1 MRHTHYFLEK
11 SKGTKLGISIFL
23 NFIIAFAE
31 VAGGIWAGSLS
42 LISDALHNFSDVTSL
57 VISYIAVRLVHRK
70 HTEEHTFGYKRAEII
85 AALFNAS
92 LLVIISFFLFKEAI
106 IRFQK
111 PVIVNSV
118 LVIWIAF
125 IGLIANAGSVILLKK
140 DAHKDLNIRSAY
152 LHLFS
157 DTLSSVAVIIGG
169 VCIYLFK
176 VYWLDPLLT
185 IFIGLYV
192 LRAGFRLVG
201 ESVHILMQHT
211 PKEVNLK
218 DIQRAIEHIRG
229 VKDIHH
235 VHAWAI
241 SAGDIH
247 FEAHINVTTDMKLSE
262 SCLLKAEIEN
272 LLKEKFSINH
282 TTLQFE
288 YDMCKGVALI
298 PSAEIPGP

>member
-1 MRHTHYFLEK
+1 M
-11 SKGTKLGISIFL
+11 
-23 NFIIAFAE
+23 
-31 VAGGIWAGSLS
+31 
-42 LISDALHNFSDVTSL
+42 
-57 VISYIAVRLVHRK
+57 HRK

-218 DIQRAIEHIRG
+218 DIQRAIEHIRC

-235 VHAWAI
+235 VHA
-241 SAGDIH
+241 
-247 FEAHINVTTDMKLSE
+247 
-262 SCLLKAEIEN
+262 
-272 LLKEKFSINH
+272 
-282 TTLQFE
+282 
-288 YDMCKGVALI
+288 
-298 PSAEIPGP
+298 